1 MPYAT
6 INSTAATKNTATIS
20 STPTTDTALTKQVTV
35 NTLQKLKNSGE
46 KFVVIALYD
55 AHMAAM
61 AQRCGVE
68 VVLVGDSLGMT
79 VLGYDSTIPVT
90 MEHMIY
96 HVEAVARG
104 NKKSLIMGDLP
115 FMTYAT
121 PNDALRNAARIMQAG
136 AQMVKLEGGEWLV
149 ETVRMLS
156 ERGIPVCAHLGLTPQ
171 SVNKFG
177 GFRVQGRSQAQ
188 ADKILADAQLLASA
202 GADLLLMEC
211 IPATLATKITAA
223 IPIPTIGIGAGKDTD
238 AQVLVINDILGL
250 TEQPPK
256 FSKNFLLEANDIPGA
271 MQKYVSDV
279 KAGIFPGEENIF
291 I

>member
-1 MPYAT
+1 MPYGT
-6 INSTAATKNTATIS
+6 LNPPS
-20 STPTTDTALTKQVTV
+20 STPTNQSALTRQVTV
-35 NTLQKLKNSGE
+35 NTLHKLKANRE
-46 KFVVIALYD
+46 KFVVISLYD

-61 AQRCGVE
+61 AERCGVE

-121 PNDALRNAARIMQAG
+121 PEDALRNSARIMQAG
-136 AQMVKLEGGEWLV
+136 AHMVKLEGGEWLA

-156 ERGIPVCAHLGLTPQ
+156 DRGIPVCAHIGLTPQ

-177 GFRVQGRSQAQ
+177 GFRVQGRDQHQ
-188 ADKILADAQLLASA
+188 ADKLLNDAKLLEQA
-202 GADLLLMEC
+202 GADVLLMEC
-211 IPATLATKITAA
+211 IPAPLAEQITHTLQ
-223 IPIPTIGIGAGKDTD
+223 IPTVGIGAGKETD

-250 TEQPPK
+250 TLQPPK
-256 FSKNFLLEANDIPGA
+256 FSKNFLLETNDIPGA
-271 MQKYVSDV
+271 MQKYVADV
-279 KAGIFPGEENIF
+279 KAGAFPGPDNIF
-291 I
+291 N

>member
-1 MPYAT
+1 MPYG
-6 INSTAATKNTATIS
+6 TIS
-20 STPTTDTALTKQVTV
+20 HSTPTTNSALTKAVTTT
-35 NTLQKLKNSGE
+35 TLHKLKGSGE
-46 KFVVIALYD
+46 KFVVISLYD
-55 AHMAAM
+55 AHMANM

-79 VLGYDSTIPVT
+79 VLGYDSTLPVT

-121 PNDALRNAARIMQAG
+121 PEDAMRNCARIMQAG
-136 AQMVKLEGGEWLV
+136 AHMVKLEGGEWLAD
-149 ETVRMLS
+149 TVRMLS
-156 ERGIPVCAHLGLTPQ
+156 ERGVPVCAHLGLTPQ

-177 GFRVQGRSQAQ
+177 GFRVQGRDQLQ
-188 ADKILADAQLLASA
+188 ADKILADAKLLEAA
-202 GADLLLMEC
+202 GADLVLLEC
-211 IPATLATKITAA
+211 VPASLAAKITAELSV
-223 IPIPTIGIGAGKDTD
+223 PVIGIGAGKDTD

-256 FSKNFLLEANDIPGA
+256 FSKNFLLETNDIAGA
-271 MQKYVSDV
+271 MQKYVADV
-279 KAGIFPGEENIF
+279 KAGIFPGEENTF
-291 I
+291 N

>member
-1 MPYAT
+1 MPYGT
-6 INSTAATKNTATIS
+6 LPQSTATANS
-20 STPTTDTALTKQVTV
+20 ALTKPVTI
-35 NTLQKLKNSGE
+35 NTLYKLKNNRE
-46 KFVVIALYD
+46 KFVVISLYD

-68 VVLVGDSLGMT
+68 VVLIGDSLGMT
-79 VLGYDSTIPVT
+79 VLGYDSTLPVT

-104 NKKSLIMGDLP
+104 NQKSLIVGDLP

-121 PNDALRNAARIMQAG
+121 PTEALHNCARIMQAG
-136 AQMVKLEGGEWLV
+136 AHMVKLEGGAWLA
-149 ETVRMLS
+149 ETVAMLA

-177 GFRVQGRSQAQ
+177 GFRVQGRTQED
-188 ADKILADAQLLASA
+188 ADKILADAKLLAEA
-202 GADLLLMEC
+202 GADLLVLEC
-211 IPATLATKITAA
+211 IPPALAKTITES

-256 FSKNFLLEANDIPGA
+256 FSKNFLLEATDIPGA
-271 MQKYVSDV
+271 MQKYVADV
-279 KAGIFPGEENIF
+279 KSGVFPAVENTF
-291 I
+291 

>member
-6 INSTAATKNTATIS
+6 LNSTSTAN
-20 STPTTDTALTKQVTV
+20 TALTKNVTI
-35 NTLQKLKNSGE
+35 NTLHKLKTSGE
-46 KFVVIALYD
+46 KFVVISLYD

-90 MEHMIY
+90 MEQMIY

-104 NKKSLIMGDLP
+104 NKKSLIIGDLP

-121 PNDALRNAARIMQAG
+121 PDEAMRNCTRIMQAG
-136 AQMVKLEGGEWLV
+136 AQMVKLEGGAWLA

-156 ERGIPVCAHLGLTPQ
+156 ERGVPVCAHLGLTPQ

-177 GFRVQGRSQAQ
+177 GFRVQGRDEAG
-188 ADKILADAQLLASA
+188 AEKILADAKLLADA
-202 GADLLLMEC
+202 GADLLVLEC
-211 IPATLATKITAA
+211 VPADLGARITREIA
-223 IPIPTIGIGAGKDTD
+223 IPTIGIGAGRDTD

-256 FSKNFLLEANDIPGA
+256 FSKNFLLEATDIPGA
-271 MQKYVSDV
+271 MQKYVADV
-279 KAGIFPGEENIF
+279 KAGTFPGDDNIF

>member
-1 MPYAT
+1 LNPLGEHIMPYAS
-6 INSTAATKNTATIS
+6 IN
-20 STPTTDTALTKQVTV
+20 STPTTSSALTKQITV
-35 NTLQKLKNSGE
+35 NTLHKLKSAGE

-79 VLGYDSTIPVT
+79 VLGYESTIPVT

-104 NKKSLIMGDLP
+104 NKKSLIIGDLP

-121 PNDALRNAARIMQAG
+121 PEQALRNASRIMQAG
-136 AQMVKLEGGEWLV
+136 ANMVKLEGGAWLS
-149 ETVRMLS
+149 ETIHMLS

-171 SVNKFG
+171 SVNKLG
-177 GFRVQGRSQAQ
+177 GYRVQGREQLD
-188 ADKILADAQLLASA
+188 ADKIHADAQLLAES
-202 GADLLLMEC
+202 GADLVVLEC
-211 IPATLATKITAA
+211 VLAGLSTRITKSIK
-223 IPIPTIGIGAGKDTD
+223 IPTIGIGAGKNTD

-250 TEQPPK
+250 TEQPPS
-256 FSKNFLLEANDIPGA
+256 FSKNFLLESNDIPGA
-271 MQKYVSDV
+271 MQKYVKDV
-279 KAGIFPGEENIF
+279 KAGIFPGDENTF
-291 I
+291 N